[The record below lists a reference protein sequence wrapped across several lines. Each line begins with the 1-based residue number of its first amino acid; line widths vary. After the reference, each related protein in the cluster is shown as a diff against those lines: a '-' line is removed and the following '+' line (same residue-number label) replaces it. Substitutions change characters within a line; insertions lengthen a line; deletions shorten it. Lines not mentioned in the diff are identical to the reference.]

1 MKTLAVLL
9 MAVALSAAACGLT
22 TQTYGDFD
30 DNQAGGAGFVFTPD
44 LPEYAESG
52 DPMPQT
58 AYLMSWSYAK
68 SSSGYGG
75 AAQTYL
81 AVYSYDSVL
90 GYQALLGTSTNYID
104 FPAASPL
111 ALLTWEFNGIALDKD
126 TQYALMFVDQT
137 GAIASGGVELD
148 TTNSTTNGFIQ
159 TGYKLVNKPTWEAHF
174 SAAYSNTIPEP
185 TTMVLLAVGG
195 LLLRRR
201 QA

>member
-1 MKTLAVLL
+1 MKKLAVLL
-9 MAVALSAAACGLT
+9 MAVALSAAACALT

-30 DNQAGGAGFVFTPD
+30 DNQAGGAGYVFTPD
-44 LPEYAESG
+44 LPQYTETG

-58 AYLMSWSYAK
+58 AYLTSWTYAK

-81 AVYSYDSVL
+81 AVYSYDSAS
-90 GYQALLGTSTNYID
+90 GFQTLLGTSSNYID
-104 FPAASPL
+104 FPAAAPL
-111 ALLTWEFNGIALDKD
+111 ALLTWDFGGIELDKD

-148 TTNSTTNGFIQ
+148 TSDSTMNGFIQ
-159 TGYKLVNKPTWEAHF
+159 TGYTTVNKPTWEAHF
-174 SAAYSNTIPEP
+174 SATYSNTIPEP
-185 TTMVLLAVGG
+185 TTMILLAVGG

-201 QA
+201 RV